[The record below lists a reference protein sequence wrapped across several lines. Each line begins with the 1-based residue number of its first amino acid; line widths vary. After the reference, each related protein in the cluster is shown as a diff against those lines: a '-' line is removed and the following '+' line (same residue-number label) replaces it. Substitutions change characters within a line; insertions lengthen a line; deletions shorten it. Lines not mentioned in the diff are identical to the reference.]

1 MILDL
6 RNNGG
11 GSLQEANSLTGLF
24 IPAGPVV
31 QIRDASGR
39 VSILGDQDRDVAYS
53 GPMAVLVN
61 RMSASASEIVAGA
74 LKDYGRAIIVGD
86 QTFGKG
92 TVQVLQEMDKGQ
104 LKITQAKF
112 YRVSGES
119 TQHKGVMPDINF
131 PSLLDTNQVGESALE
146 NPLPWD
152 KIHDTRYPVYWEFAD
167 YVDELTS
174 LHDKRI
180 KQDANFVAL
189 EDQINYVKDQREHF
203 KSISLNENTREAQ
216 REDSEQKQLD
226 RENKRRKALD
236 LPVLENVDD
245 IESPE
250 DDVYAH
256 EAAEVVLDFIGLY
269 QKNN

>member
-1 MILDL
+1 
-6 RNNGG
+6 
-11 GSLQEANSLTGLF
+11 LF

-53 GPMAVLVN
+53 GPMAVMVN

-92 TVQVLQEMDKGQ
+92 TVQVLQELDKGQ

-131 PSLLDTNQVGESALE
+131 PSLINTDDVGESALD

-152 KIHDTRYPVYWEFAD
+152 KIHDTRYPVYWNFDEYIAD
-167 YVDELTS
+167 LTQ
-174 LHDKRI
+174 LHSDRI

-189 EDQINYVKDQREHF
+189 EEQIDYVKQQSEHF
-203 KSISLNENTREAQ
+203 KSISLNEKTREQQ
-216 REDSEQKQLD
+216 REESEQSELK
-226 RENKRRKALD
+226 RENKRRQALD
-236 LPVLENVDD
+236 LPTLDNVDD
-245 IESPE
+245 IEAPE
-250 DDVYAH
+250 EDVYAH
-256 EAAEVVLDFIGLY
+256 EAAEVILDFISLY
-269 QKNN
+269 QQNH